1 MWFPDQGLN
10 RDCLPWEH
18 RALSCW
24 TPREVPEAV
33 LIALGSVR
41 VKDLQ
46 SSMMINACSSFLVS
60 VALRPLCA
68 VMFVHHRSRA
78 LASRAVGQRPSFAV
92 LPRPCAWHGLCT
104 PGDLTR
110 RGTHTWLSRC
120 VCTDCLA
127 PNFSALYTGLPAQL
141 FCLGDFPHI
150 SFCQINLI
158 TPMLKS
164 PVDSKHSHDDLPA
177 SSGSGPVALATPGL
191 QSPGLARP
199 RPGHPASAP
208 SGPSGCPGLT
218 VPAAGAPRANV
229 YFPWRRKW
237 QPTPVSLPENPM
249 ERGAWRATVH
259 GVARVGHA

>member
-1 MWFPDQGLN
+1 
-10 RDCLPWEH
+10 
-18 RALSCW
+18 
-24 TPREVPEAV
+24 
-33 LIALGSVR
+33 
-41 VKDLQ
+41 
-46 SSMMINACSSFLVS
+46 MINACSSLLVS

-68 VMFVHHRSRA
+68 VMFVHRRSRA
-78 LASRAVGQRPSFAV
+78 LASRAAGQRPSFAV

-158 TPMLKS
+158 TPMLKN

-199 RPGHPASAP
+199 RPGHPASAHG
-208 SGPSGCPGLT
+208 GPLGCPGLT
-218 VPAAGAPRANV
+218 VPAAGAPRAV